1 MQAGTGTNNLTY
13 ADFLRIRE
21 EMNSLVATTQELS
34 AELEISKET
43 SQRIERVANIINN
56 EIFRIIVVGGFS
68 RGKSSLINALLGEK
82 LLPAKLTP
90 TTALLTFIRYGEVPE
105 AILFYKDERITP
117 KTVPLDQLRDYL
129 IIQRGALTQDDFGN
143 RINTEFDR
151 MEVRYP
157 LPLCQDGIEII
168 DTPGLEEDET
178 RQKITLSYLDH
189 ADAAIV
195 LLSCQQLLTIEEERF
210 IKEELQGRGFNH
222 LFYAINFCDN
232 LESPEDEEDI
242 AARASQKLGE
252 GAKIYLLSAREALEG
267 KSQHDQELLAKSGF
281 QVFEEDL
288 KNFLVNGKGRL
299 KIAAI
304 INMSSLIFKELSE
317 LVDVKLNLLNNYQES
332 DFAKLEADFSAK
344 KEQIDEKR
352 TRILRLIGDKGAFI
366 SERVSASFAR
376 KCREIARNLTTVAQ
390 EQQVE
395 GSIWKR
401 KTYKDNTAAVL
412 DQYVRDQFEK
422 WSAQEV
428 VAFVSKEIE
437 RLKTTIS
444 EDLRA
449 VLKEI
454 DDLKI
459 MLNPEFVPTVDNRE
473 DVFERVLAAA
483 GSFFLLGDLGGV
495 VVGGALGMKGL
506 ALQIGSVIAAQSLL
520 YIVGLLNPFT
530 AILASAGA
538 AYMLVT
544 MKQDEVKL
552 KMRQEVAEKF
562 KPLLAELPDQ
572 FDHEIRKEVFRV
584 IDNFAKAINN
594 GINAMLTDLE
604 EQVITAKKEIALE
617 KEAAISRYKRIRLL
631 VREKEAYLAEVAA
644 VWGEGNVD
652 GGV

>member
-1 MQAGTGTNNLTY
+1 
-13 ADFLRIRE
+13 
-21 EMNSLVATTQELS
+21 
-34 AELEISKET
+34 
-43 SQRIERVANIINN
+43 
-56 EIFRIIVVGGFS
+56 
-68 RGKSSLINALLGEK
+68 
-82 LLPAKLTP
+82 
-90 TTALLTFIRYGEVPE
+90 
-105 AILFYKDERITP
+105 
-117 KTVPLDQLRDYL
+117 
-129 IIQRGALTQDDFGN
+129 
-143 RINTEFDR
+143 
-151 MEVRYP
+151 
-157 LPLCQDGIEII
+157 
-168 DTPGLEEDET
+168 
-178 RQKITLSYLDH
+178 
-189 ADAAIV
+189 
-195 LLSCQQLLTIEEERF
+195 
-210 IKEELQGRGFNH
+210 
-222 LFYAINFCDN
+222 
-232 LESPEDEEDI
+232 
-242 AARASQKLGE
+242 
-252 GAKIYLLSAREALEG
+252 
-267 KSQHDQELLAKSGF
+267 
-281 QVFEEDL
+281 
-288 KNFLVNGKGRL
+288 
-299 KIAAI
+299 
-304 INMSSLIFKELSE
+304 MSSLIFKELSE

-412 DQYVRDQFEK
+412 DQYVRDQFKK

-428 VAFVSKEIE
+428 DAFVSKEIE

-594 GINAMLTDLE
+594 GLT
-604 EQVITAKKEIALE
+604 QCSPTWKTGYHGE
-617 KEAAISRYKRIRLL
+617 KGDCSRKRSSNQRYKRIRSL

-644 VWGEGNVD
+644 VWGRKCRWWCLKRLKQGFKRIA
-652 GGV
+652 GFLKR

>member
-1 MQAGTGTNNLTY
+1 M
-13 ADFLRIRE
+13 
-21 EMNSLVATTQELS
+21 
-34 AELEISKET
+34 
-43 SQRIERVANIINN
+43 
-56 EIFRIIVVGGFS
+56 
-68 RGKSSLINALLGEK
+68 
-82 LLPAKLTP
+82 
-90 TTALLTFIRYGEVPE
+90 
-105 AILFYKDERITP
+105 
-117 KTVPLDQLRDYL
+117 
-129 IIQRGALTQDDFGN
+129 
-143 RINTEFDR
+143 
-151 MEVRYP
+151 
-157 LPLCQDGIEII
+157 
-168 DTPGLEEDET
+168 
-178 RQKITLSYLDH
+178 
-189 ADAAIV
+189 
-195 LLSCQQLLTIEEERF
+195 
-210 IKEELQGRGFNH
+210 
-222 LFYAINFCDN
+222 
-232 LESPEDEEDI
+232 
-242 AARASQKLGE
+242 
-252 GAKIYLLSAREALEG
+252 
-267 KSQHDQELLAKSGF
+267 AKSGF

-412 DQYVRDQFEK
+412 DQYVRDQFKK

-483 GSFFLLGDLGGV
+483 GSFLLGDLGGV

-506 ALQIGSVIAAQSLL
+506 ALQIGSVIAAQGLL